1 MLGDGTRDGVC
12 IIQALAAVPSK
23 RSVMVGRLMIVCV
36 KRGTMVWFSM
46 GKLSIFP

>member
-23 RSVMVGRLMIVCV
+23 RSMMVGRLVIFVCV
-36 KRGTMVWFSM
+36 M
-46 GKLSIFP
+46 GYGVVRR